1 MELVDVPDSKSG
13 EAHTSCRFDPDHR
26 QIFKRPYKVFFYFI
40 NIVWLSS
47 RFGVCI
53 INFDKQSYCMKKL
66 LLIIWF
72 IMLFVGYLD
81 LVDCIHKID
90 MSVEKFVKFNDI
102 RK

>member
-1 MELVDVPDSKSG
+1 
-13 EAHTSCRFDPDHR
+13 
-26 QIFKRPYKVFFYFI
+26 
-40 NIVWLSS
+40 
-47 RFGVCI
+47 
-53 INFDKQSYCMKKL
+53 MKKL